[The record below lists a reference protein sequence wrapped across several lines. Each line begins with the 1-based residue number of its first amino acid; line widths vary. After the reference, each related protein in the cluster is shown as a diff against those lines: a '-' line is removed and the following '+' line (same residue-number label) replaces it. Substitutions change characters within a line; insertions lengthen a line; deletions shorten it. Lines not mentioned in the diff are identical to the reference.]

1 MTHIVVAASV
11 SCFILGGL
19 TGLLAI
25 GLTRRTCQSCEWRRH
40 FSELDPAPDPVVH
53 RKFLTRVYD
62 AMEELPTARLGR
74 VPDYDC
80 SARRAAIL
88 HNEVAALLGID
99 GPHRL

>member
-1 MTHIVVAASV
+1 MTQIVVAASV
-11 SCFILGGL
+11 SCFMLGGL
-19 TGLLAI
+19 AALLAI
-25 GLTRRTCQSCEWRRH
+25 GLKRTCQSCEWRRH

-53 RKFLTRVYD
+53 RMFLVRVYD
-62 AMEELPTARLGR
+62 ALEELPAARLGS

-80 SARRAAIL
+80 PARRAAIL